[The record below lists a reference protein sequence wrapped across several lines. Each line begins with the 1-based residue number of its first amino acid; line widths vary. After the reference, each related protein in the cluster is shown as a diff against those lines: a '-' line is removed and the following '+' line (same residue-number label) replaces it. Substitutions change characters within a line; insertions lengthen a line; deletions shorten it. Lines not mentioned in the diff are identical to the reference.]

1 MRKPLWAGQGQDGLT
16 YPPTPKKYTVSGL
29 ESLTALGIHRASL
42 VAQMVKN
49 PPAMWETWVRSL
61 GGEDPLEEAVQA
73 RTACSPG
80 LPWRPGPG
88 PQAFSQAGSAG
99 NLPRPSSPISVVCS
113 HCKRGIS
120 R

>member
-61 GGEDPLEEAVQA
+61 GGEDPLEVGHDNALQSSCLENPMD
-73 RTACSPG
+73 REPG
-80 LPWRPGPG
+80 GL
-88 PQAFSQAGSAG
+88 
-99 NLPRPSSPISVVCS
+99 
-113 HCKRGIS
+113 
-120 R
+120 